1 MSCAQCW
8 WCLWSVRCRLSLLF
22 SLSTFF
28 KYILSMESQWRIS
41 YVIGWIRLSLY
52 DTAGNHTYL
61 LFLRGRLHSPAVFGG
76 VRVAHPFSFLCCVF
90 FCFVCP
96 RPVSCVPGVASF
108 SASAILDCPVGFLW
122 RLFIFILYYTFIA
135 CCWGK
140 YENLFTQEY
149 HISRGQGEYDTL
161 GWINFHIS
169 WTRML

>member
-61 LFLRGRLHSPAVFGG
+61 LVLRGR
-76 VRVAHPFSFLCCVF
+76 R
-90 FCFVCP
+90 P